1 MRIGEIAEKT
11 GLSISN
17 IRFYERKG
25 LIGPDREQNS
35 KYRNYT
41 DADLIRLKQI
51 LLYRKMDFSIEIISN
66 ILEEKITLEDV
77 IENQLLELENKKDSI
92 QSSIDLCQKI
102 VSDGKFTSDDTDFYL
117 AYVKEEEEKG
127 KVFGRLDDFLDEVTD
142 FGEYLLQASSAEMFI
157 INQFRRNRALSFIVI
172 IAILVCPAIAVV
184 EDIFCGNGIR
194 VGTIIFCTIWWLI
207 LISSYIAYRR
217 SK

>member
-1 MRIGEIAEKT
+1 
-11 GLSISN
+11 
-17 IRFYERKG
+17 
-25 LIGPDREQNS
+25 
-35 KYRNYT
+35 
-41 DADLIRLKQI
+41 
-51 LLYRKMDFSIEIISN
+51 MDFSIEIISN

-102 VSDGKFTSDDTDFYL
+102 VSDGKFTSDDTDYYL

-127 KVFGRLDDFLDEVTD
+127 KVFGRLDDFLDEDTE

-194 VGTIIFCTIWWLI
+194 V
-207 LISSYIAYRR
+207 
-217 SK
+217 